1 MSHEKEVTIYDIA
14 IKLNISPASV
24 SRGLKNYNHISKLT
38 TKKIH
43 DAAKEMCN
51 QSNSFASTLRKKRSN
66 TVGLVVP
73 KLNSYFMSGV
83 LAGMEN
89 VALNADY
96 NLVNNQSLEKRNVPM
111 LTLCIITE
119 LMGH

>member
-1 MSHEKEVTIYDIA
+1 
-14 IKLNISPASV
+14 
-24 SRGLKNYNHISKLT
+24 
-38 TKKIH
+38 
-43 DAAKEMCN
+43 MCN

-89 VALNADY
+89 IALNADY
-96 NLVNNQSLEKRNVPM
+96 NLVNNQSLEKRKKKRTNADTMYNYRVDGA
-111 LTLCIITE
+111 LISLA
-119 LMGH
+119 